1 MKRAIPFIL
10 GCMLCILQVQAQNTT
25 TRQDTISVGYTSGN
39 QKTMSGS
46 VEKVTEDR
54 MNKGLV
60 NNSLDALNGQA
71 AGVSISGA
79 NHEAML
85 NSVRVRG
92 TTSLTGGNDPLVII
106 DGVSS
111 DLSTLSTIYPADI
124 ESFTILKDASETAQ
138 YGSRGAS
145 GVIEVAT
152 KKGQSGQFHIS
163 YDGRFGSESVYKNL
177 KMLDGDAFRSVARQY
192 GLNILDHGMNTNF
205 PQSITRQGFVQNH
218 HVAFGGGTTESN
230 YRASLGLMDHNT
242 VVKTNHYRNFTAKLD
257 LTQKAFEDHLQVDL
271 GVFGSFQKNHNL
283 HDQQKLFYSA
293 AAFNPT
299 FSDER
304 NASGGWDQITTAS
317 QINHPLSLLEKKDH
331 ENNAHFNTHLKLAV
345 NLSPRLTL
353 AAFGSY
359 TYNVIDQSQ
368 FFPTSVWS
376 HGQAYRSERKTEE
389 LLGNFMVNYNVE
401 HGAHHLDLLALAEAQ
416 KTSMKGFYTTV
427 SNFTTNRFGY
437 NNLQAGAVRL
447 WEGTGSYFEDPHMVS
462 FLGRANYVLAGRY
475 TLTVNARADA
485 SSKVGENNKWGFFPS
500 ASAAWVISD
509 EPFMRD
515 VTWLNNL
522 KLRTGYGLSGN
533 LGAIDSYNSLQ
544 LVEPIGIVNVNG
556 APTVSMGI
564 TQNAYPDLKWEVKR
578 TFNVGAD
585 LAVLNNRVVLTADY
599 YTSKT
604 SDMLYMYNV
613 SVPPFT
619 YNRLLANL
627 GSMENS
633 GLEFGLGIT
642 PIQKRDMELNIN
654 VNLAFQKNKLV
665 SLSGYYQGQ
674 YISAPD
680 RAAIAGLNGA
690 GFHGGNNNITYQ
702 IVGQT
707 LGVFYLPHCTGLVR
721 NEDGSYSYEIADLD
735 GDGEIST
742 DDGADRYIA
751 GQATPKA
758 MLGSNISFR
767 YKDFD
772 IAVQVNGA
780 FGHKIYN
787 GTSLTYM
794 NMSNL
799 PDYNVMRGAPEQRI
813 KDQTAT
819 DYWLERGDYIN
830 IDYVTIGWNV
840 PLPRSKYIQN
850 LRLSASV
857 NNLATITGYSGL
869 TPIINSNIVNSTL
882 GVDDKRGFPVYRSYT
897 VGISIQF

>member
-1 MKRAIPFIL
+1 
-10 GCMLCILQVQAQNTT
+10 
-25 TRQDTISVGYTSGN
+25 
-39 QKTMSGS
+39 
-46 VEKVTEDR
+46 
-54 MNKGLV
+54 
-60 NNSLDALNGQA
+60 
-71 AGVSISGA
+71 
-79 NHEAML
+79 
-85 NSVRVRG
+85 
-92 TTSLTGGNDPLVII
+92 
-106 DGVSS
+106 
-111 DLSTLSTIYPADI
+111 
-124 ESFTILKDASETAQ
+124 
-138 YGSRGAS
+138 
-145 GVIEVAT
+145 
-152 KKGQSGQFHIS
+152 
-163 YDGRFGSESVYKNL
+163 
-177 KMLDGDAFRSVARQY
+177 
-192 GLNILDHGMNTNF
+192 
-205 PQSITRQGFVQNH
+205 
-218 HVAFGGGTTESN
+218 
-230 YRASLGLMDHNT
+230 
-242 VVKTNHYRNFTAKLD
+242 
-257 LTQKAFEDHLQVDL
+257 
-271 GVFGSFQKNHNL
+271 
-283 HDQQKLFYSA
+283 
-293 AAFNPT
+293 
-299 FSDER
+299 
-304 NASGGWDQITTAS
+304 
-317 QINHPLSLLEKKDH
+317 
-331 ENNAHFNTHLKLAV
+331 
-345 NLSPRLTL
+345 
-353 AAFGSY
+353 
-359 TYNVIDQSQ
+359 
-368 FFPTSVWS
+368 
-376 HGQAYRSERKTEE
+376 
-389 LLGNFMVNYNVE
+389 
-401 HGAHHLDLLALAEAQ
+401 
-416 KTSMKGFYTTV
+416 
-427 SNFTTNRFGY
+427 
-437 NNLQAGAVRL
+437 
-447 WEGTGSYFEDPHMVS
+447 

-544 LVEPIGIVNVNG
+544 LVEPIGIVNVKG

-564 TQNAYPDLKWEVKR
+564 TQNANPDLKWEVKR

-654 VNLAFQKNKLV
+654 LNLAFQKNKLV
-665 SLSGYYQGQ
+665 SLSGFYQGQ

-707 LGVFYLPHCTGLVR
+707 LGVFYLPHCTGLAR